1 MCHICGMS
9 LKPCVVISV
18 VTVGKCIQIS
28 AVIISW
34 GSDICEHGKT
44 VHFILININLVNRV
58 IRKKKKILKSV
69 WVCCVFFKNKM

>member
-44 VHFILININLVNRV
+44 VHIILININLVNRV
-58 IRKKKKILKSV
+58 IKKKDSEKRLGLL
-69 WVCCVFFKNKM
+69 CFF

>member
-1 MCHICGMS
+1 MCHIFGMS

-34 GSDICEHGKT
+34 GSDICEHGKQFT
-44 VHFILININLVNRV
+44 
-58 IRKKKKILKSV
+58 SS
-69 WVCCVFFKNKM
+69 

>member
-44 VHFILININLVNRV
+44 VHIILININLVNRV
-58 IRKKKKILKSV
+58 IKKKKDSEKRLGLL
-69 WVCCVFFKNKM
+69 CFFLNKM